1 MVAAAPLKFVV
12 HLNESLGRIA
22 SVGPSGFVT
31 GTPGKKRTRKQT
43 MRRIMLA
50 ATSLVAVTALQTPAH
65 ASSHREAPM
74 ISGMPRLDASDFYF
88 FRSYEARLLSGSGV
102 VDAGGAVGGYL
113 V

>member
-1 MVAAAPLKFVV
+1 
-12 HLNESLGRIA
+12 
-22 SVGPSGFVT
+22 
-31 GTPGKKRTRKQT
+31 
-43 MRRIMLA
+43 
-50 ATSLVAVTALQTPAH
+50 
-65 ASSHREAPM
+65 M